1 VSSTTFHFQKLITL
15 QKEIY
20 FMANA
25 TPSRIGQALGT
36 GDTRNLFLKVFS
48 GEVLTTF
55 NSATIMKDKTRVR
68 NLTSGK
74 SAQFPAIG
82 KTSAAYHTPGAE
94 INGNVIQQDEKVITI
109 DDLLIANTFIA
120 RIDEAMSQFDVRSE
134 YSIQM
139 GQALGQTYDRNLL
152 SLAVKAARDTG
163 AGGLGVGAVGQG
175 NAQSVGIGTTY
186 TVDALVAAAYAAAQ
200 AFDEKN
206 IPADQ
211 RYLIVPP
218 AVYYKL
224 VNSDKL
230 LNLFYNPGNNGSYSD
245 GKVQTVAGFTIVK
258 SNNLA
263 VDHTA
268 ATATFPDYS
277 SKYAV
282 NASTTVGLFMH
293 PAAMGTVKLLDL
305 ASEMEYD
312 IRRQGTLM
320 VSKMAVGH
328 GILRPECLYEIKA
341 TA

>member
-1 VSSTTFHFQKLITL
+1 
-15 QKEIY
+15 
-20 FMANA
+20 
-25 TPSRIGQALGT
+25 
-36 GDTRNLFLKVFS
+36 
-48 GEVLTTF
+48 
-55 NSATIMKDKTRVR
+55 MKDKVRVR
-68 NLTSGK
+68 NISNGK

-120 RIDEAMSQFDVRSE
+120 RIDEAISHFDVRSE
-134 YSIQM
+134 YSVQM
-139 GQALGQTYDRNLL
+139 GQALAQTYDRNLL

-175 NAQSVGIGTTY
+175 NAQSVGIGVSY
-186 TVDALVAAAYAAAQ
+186 TVQNVVDAAYAAAQ

-206 IPADQ
+206 IPAED
-211 RYLIVPP
+211 RYLIVSP

-245 GKVQTVAGFTIVK
+245 GKVQNVAGFSIVK
-258 SNNLA
+258 SNNLS
-263 VDHTA
+263 VNHV
-268 ATATFPDYS
+268 TATSYPDYS
-277 SKYAV
+277 SKYAID
-282 NASTTVGLFMH
+282 ASATVGLFMH
-293 PAAMGTVKLLDL
+293 PQAMGTVKLLDL

-328 GILRPECLYEIKA
+328 GVLRPECLYEIKA

>member
-1 VSSTTFHFQKLITL
+1 
-15 QKEIY
+15 
-20 FMANA
+20 MANA

-36 GDTRNLFLKVFS
+36 GDTRALFLKVFS

-55 NSATIMKDKTRVR
+55 NAQTIMKDKVRVR
-68 NLTSGK
+68 NITSGK

-94 INGNVIQQDEKVITI
+94 ITGNIIQQDEKVITI

-120 RIDEAMSQFDVRSE
+120 RIDEAISHFDVRSE
-134 YSIQM
+134 YSLQM
-139 GQALGQTYDRNLL
+139 GQALAQTYDRNLL
-152 SLAVKAARDTG
+152 SLAVKACRDTG
-163 AGGLGVGAVGQG
+163 AGGIGVGAVGQA
-175 NAQSVGIGTTY
+175 NAESVGIGVSY
-186 TVDALVAAAYAAAQ
+186 TVQNLVDAAYAAAQ
-200 AFDEKN
+200 KFDEKN
-206 IPADQ
+206 IPAED
-211 RYLIVPP
+211 RYLIVSP

-263 VDHTA
+263 LNHV
-268 ATATFPDYS
+268 TATQYPDYS
-277 SKYAV
+277 SKYAID
-282 NASTTVGLFMH
+282 ATATVGLFMH
-293 PAAMGTVKLLDL
+293 PQAMGTVKLLDL

-328 GILRPECLYEIKA
+328 GVLRPECLYEIKA